1 MRRSMDERRPHCMV
15 EGAGMAE
22 CNGMYRLVR
31 SHQDSPWTMQFKH
44 VDNPSIKIVRCL
56 ANGQYGWVI
65 GQEGKAFYG
74 KRSDELIPPQR
85 GWRKFKGTL
94 PRPTVTLRIK
104 DDASEEQAQGSGI
117 ELTSMVRVV
126 VTEVE
131 RVAEDVS
138 ILGWVHSLW
147 YAVAFLLP
155 CLPLLVESS

>member
-44 VDNPSIKIVRCL
+44 VDNPSLKIVRCK
-56 ANGQYGWVI
+56 ANGQWGWVL

-74 KRSDELIPPQR
+74 KRTEELIPPQR
-85 GWRKFKGTL
+85 GWRNFKGEL

-104 DDASEEQAQGSGI
+104 DEPRDDADDTQSSGI
-117 ELTSMVRVV
+117 ELTSMVCFCRDS
-126 VTEVE
+126 EHE
-131 RVAEDVS
+131 REKRVAVS
-138 ILGWVHSLW
+138 RFSWKG
-147 YAVAFLLP
+147 
-155 CLPLLVESS
+155 